1 MSEQPALSPPSPTS
15 LSVNASGVR
24 EALGFVAGEEIEK
37 PEESAA
43 PSGSFIDDGKPRL
56 QFPSLTPLAKK
67 GHGRRKK
74 NPLTPKQRATAER
87 YLEILSDNFRPVPF
101 SPAKTVNFS
110 AHENLFRA
118 LGLWDFA
125 HLELDHE
132 VRSELL
138 VHLIAYYDSSN
149 RRSYVCGARISVSRS
164 DLARAL
170 GLPVKKE
177 KANAFECMDED
188 VSVLLDFISNYM
200 PYGDDMCILPPEIM
214 QATQFVREKE
224 PQKVDWAAL
233 MWVLVE
239 KELSEASKSGV
250 CHCASHLQC
259 LIKHQQPHLFQKK
272 EEPVLESVVEAQ
284 EEEVSVAEPV
294 LSMANDKTT
303 VVENEVAVAEE
314 DVNYDDVNAMKVR
327 SLDDL
332 GDLVPEKDNG
342 ELGLTLGVEENVMDG
357 FDEEKVGEDD
367 EWPEEGENEAFEH
380 CFRRCNSRTAAD
392 IDFEN
397 LTKHE
402 QESEEMGYADGL
414 SAKFANLGRI
424 SSSDLLQAMGNTSN
438 MNIPYDQQLNSFN
451 AASGQFLTIG
461 DESNKDMLGHGPNG
475 SLYSG
480 NNGKRQA
487 SAMGAAEEDHL
498 EHNLQKRMR
507 SAEPWGNL
515 PLSFDECMEYMQTG
529 LARVKFL
536 YAEKDQKMAN
546 LQMQI
551 PYLNQML
558 QEKEQSIRSL
568 RMTIEEQQHW
578 RMIVRH
584 YEHEL
589 TLMTQMLLGYKKAL
603 KETRTSFSE
612 YRKECSQDDG
622 ALHKAVPGTGG
633 LVLSVMEFEKCQLEK
648 EKEER
653 QELLAIFDNLVKV
666 LMNFSKYEER
676 IMMYNIKLVD
686 LAREV
691 KQLKERFVK
700 SNSSNI

>member
-24 EALGFVAGEEIEK
+24 EAIRFVEGEEIEK

-43 PSGSFIDDGKPRL
+43 PSGSFIDDAKPRL
-56 QFPSLTPLAKK
+56 QSPSLTPRAKK
-67 GHGRRKK
+67 GRRRRKK
-74 NPLTPKQRATAER
+74 NPLTPKQRSTAER
-87 YLEILSDNFRPVPF
+87 NLQILSDNFRPVPF

-125 HLELDHE
+125 HLELDRE

-138 VHLIAYYDSSN
+138 VHLIAYYDSSG
-149 RRSYVCGARISVSRS
+149 RRSYVYGARISVRRS

-177 KANAFECMDED
+177 KATAFECMDED
-188 VSVLLDFISNYM
+188 
-200 PYGDDMCILPPEIM
+200 
-214 QATQFVREKE
+214 ATQFVREKE

-233 MWVLVE
+233 MWILVE

-294 LSMANDKTT
+294 PSMANDKTT
-303 VVENEVAVAEE
+303 VVENEVAVVEE

-342 ELGLTLGVEENVMDG
+342 ELGLTLGLEENVMDG
-357 FDEEKVGEDD
+357 FEEEKVGEDD

-402 QESEEMGYADGL
+402 QESEDMGYADGL
-414 SAKFANLGRI
+414 SAKYSNLGRI
-424 SSSDLLQAMGNTSN
+424 SSSDLLQAMENTSN
-438 MNIPYDQQLNSFN
+438 MSISYDQQLNSFN

-498 EHNLQKRMR
+498 EHSLQKRMR

-515 PLSFDECMEYMQTG
+515 PLSFDECMECMQTG

-546 LQMQI
+546 MQMQI

-568 RMTIEEQQHW
+568 RLTIEEQQHW
-578 RMIVRH
+578 RMVVRH

-612 YRKECSQDDG
+612 YREKCSQDDG
-622 ALHKAVPGTGG
+622 ALHKALPGTGG
-633 LVLSVMEFEKCQLEK
+633 LVQSVMEFEKCQLEK
-648 EKEER
+648 EEEKR
-653 QELLAIFDNLVKV
+653 QELLAIFDNLVMV